1 MMPRTPMPG
10 EPDARDMAE
19 NRILSVR
26 DLKTHFFTREG
37 VVRAVDGVGFDL
49 APGQVLGIV
58 GESGCG
64 KSVTAL
70 SILGIVDHPG
80 RIVAGRILLRPARG
94 GPPVDLAGLDPKG
107 RRIRSIRGGEIALI
121 FQEPMTSLSP
131 VHTIGQ
137 QVSETIRLHRR
148 RGRRQSREQA
158 VEVLR
163 SVGIPDPER
172 GAKLYPI
179 QLSGGLR
186 QRALIAQ
193 ALAGEPRVLIADEP
207 TTALDVTTQ
216 AQILDLLR
224 DLRKRRGMA
233 IILITH
239 DLGVIA
245 EMADQVLVMY
255 LGKGVECTP
264 VDRIFHSPEHPYTRA
279 LLSSMPG
286 LGAAA
291 KQALPSIAGS
301 VPPAFRRPSGCS
313 FHPRC
318 QEFLEGS
325 CNRTE
330 PEPVMVRPDHEVLCL
345 RRGPNDPAGHS
356 PPDELSE
363 NGHFVSKPDT
373 LSRNRT
379 PRSRIKKRRD

>member
-1 MMPRTPMPG
+1 
-10 EPDARDMAE
+10 MAE
-19 NRILSVR
+19 NWILSVG

-80 RIVAGRILLRPARG
+80 RIVDGRILLRQAREDS
-94 GPPVDLAGLDPKG
+94 PVDLARLDPKG
-107 RRIRSIRGGEIALI
+107 RRIRSVRGGEIALI

-137 QVSETIRLHRR
+137 QISETIRLHRR
-148 RGRRQSREQA
+148 MGRRQSREQA

-163 SVGIPDPER
+163 SVGVPDPER
-172 GAKLYPI
+172 GSNLYPF

-224 DLRKRRGMA
+224 DLQKRKRMA

-255 LGKGVECTP
+255 LGKGVERAP

-279 LLSSMPG
+279 LLNSMPG
-286 LGAAA
+286 RTTAA
-291 KQALPSIAGS
+291 KQTLPSISGS
-301 VPPAFRRPSGCS
+301 VPPVIRRPAGCS

-318 QEFLEGS
+318 REFLEGE
-325 CNRTE
+325 CNRME
-330 PEPVMVRPDHEVLCL
+330 PVPVMVRPDQQVLCL
-345 RRGPNDPAGHS
+345 RREPGQSADSSPAEERS
-356 PPDELSE
+356 K
-363 NGHFVSKPDT
+363 NGLPVSKPDT
-373 LSRNRT
+373 SSQERT
-379 PRSRIKKRRD
+379 GRSHRKRSGN

>member
-1 MMPRTPMPG
+1 
-10 EPDARDMAE
+10 MAE
-19 NRILSVR
+19 DWILSVR

-37 VVRAVDGVGFDL
+37 VVPAVDGVSFNL

-64 KSVTAL
+64 KSVTAM
-70 SILGIVDHPG
+70 SILSIVDHPG
-80 RIVAGRILLRPARG
+80 RIVQGRILLRPAPGR
-94 GPPVDLAGLDPKG
+94 PPVDLARLDPKG
-107 RRIRSIRGGEIALI
+107 RRIRSVRGGKIALI

-137 QVSETIRLHRR
+137 QISETIRLHRR
-148 RGRRQSREQA
+148 MSRGQSREQA

-163 SVGIPDPER
+163 SVGIPDPEQ
-172 GAKLYPI
+172 GAKLYPF

-224 DLRKRRGMA
+224 DLQERKRMA

-255 LGKGVECTP
+255 LGKGVERAS

-286 LGAAA
+286 VGTTA
-291 KQALPSIAGS
+291 KQALPTISGS
-301 VPPAFRRPSGCS
+301 VPPVFRRPAGCS

-318 QEFLEGS
+318 REFLDGT

-330 PEPVMVRPDHEVLCL
+330 PEPVMVRPNHEVLCL
-345 RRGPNDPAGHS
+345 RREPQEPADHS
-356 PPDELSE
+356 PPEELSE
-363 NGHFVSKPDT
+363 NGHLVSKPDT
-373 LSRNRT
+373 SSRNRT
-379 PRSRIKKRRD
+379 PHSRKKKGRA

>member
-1 MMPRTPMPG
+1 MS
-10 EPDARDMAE
+10 EDW
-19 NRILSVR
+19 ILLVR
-26 DLKTHFFTREG
+26 DLNTHFFTREG

-80 RIVAGRILLRPARG
+80 RIVDGRILLRPAQG
-94 GPPVDLAGLDPKG
+94 DTPVHLARLDPKG
-107 RRIRSIRGGEIALI
+107 RHIRSIRGGEIALI

-137 QVSETIRLHRR
+137 QISETIRLHRSL
-148 RGRRQSREQA
+148 GRRQSREQA

-163 SVGIPDPER
+163 SVGMPDPEE
-172 GAKLYPI
+172 GTKLYPF

-224 DLRKRRGMA
+224 DLQKRRGMA

-245 EMADQVLVMY
+245 EMADEVLVMY
-255 LGKGVECTP
+255 LGKGVERAP
-264 VDRIFHSPEHPYTRA
+264 VDRIFHSPEHPYTSA
-279 LLSSMPG
+279 LLNSMPG
-286 LGAAA
+286 VGAAA
-291 KQALPSIAGS
+291 KQALPSISGT
-301 VPPAFRRPSGCS
+301 VPPAFRRPDGCS
-313 FHPRC
+313 FYPRC
-318 QEFLEGS
+318 PEFLDGT
-325 CNRTE
+325 CNRRE
-330 PEPVMVRPDHEVLCL
+330 PEPVMVRPDQEVLCL
-345 RRGPNDPAGHS
+345 LREPGEPSQIRKNCPKTDK
-356 PPDELSE
+356 
-363 NGHFVSKPDT
+363 VY
-373 LSRNRT
+373 RNRT
-379 PRSRIKKRRD
+379 LRPETGHFSPIKKESID

>member
-1 MMPRTPMPG
+1 
-10 EPDARDMAE
+10 MAE
-19 NRILSVR
+19 NWILSVK

-80 RIVAGRILLRPARG
+80 RIVEGRVMLRPAQG
-94 GPPVDLAGLDPKG
+94 NPPVDLARLNPKG

-137 QVSETIRLHRR
+137 QVSETLRLHGRM
-148 RGRRQSREQA
+148 GRRQSREQA
-158 VEVLR
+158 VEVLH

-172 GAKLYPI
+172 GAKLYPF

-224 DLRKRRGMA
+224 DLQKRRGMA
-233 IILITH
+233 VILITH
-239 DLGVIA
+239 DLGIIA

-255 LGKGVECTP
+255 LGKGVECAP
-264 VDRIFHSPEHPYTRA
+264 VDRIFHAPEHPYTRA

-286 LGAAA
+286 QGAAA
-291 KQALPSIAGS
+291 KQALPSISGS
-301 VPPAFRRPSGCS
+301 VPPVFRRPSGCS

-318 QEFLEGS
+318 VEFLDGT
-325 CNRTE
+325 CNRME
-330 PEPVMVRPDHEVLCL
+330 PEPVMVHPDHEVLCL
-345 RRGPNDPAGHS
+345 RREPEESGDPYS
-356 PPDELSE
+356 LEELSE
-363 NGHFVSKPDT
+363 NGQFVSNPDT

-379 PRSRIKKRRD
+379 PQPQTKKNRD

>member
-1 MMPRTPMPG
+1 MS
-10 EPDARDMAE
+10 EDW
-19 NRILSVR
+19 ILSVR

-49 APGQVLGIV
+49 APGRVLGIV

-80 RIVAGRILLRPARG
+80 RIVDGRILLRPAHG
-94 GPPVDLAGLDPKG
+94 DTPVDPGHGDTPVDLARLDPTG
-107 RRIRSIRGGEIALI
+107 RQIRSIRGGEIALI
-121 FQEPMTSLSP
+121 FQEPMASLSP

-137 QVSETIRLHRR
+137 QISETIRLHRR
-148 RGRRQSREQA
+148 VGRRRSREQA

-163 SVGIPDPER
+163 SVGVPDPEE
-172 GAKLYPI
+172 GAKLYPF

-224 DLRKRRGMA
+224 DLQKRRGMA
-233 IILITH
+233 VILITH

-245 EMADQVLVMY
+245 EMADEVLVMY
-255 LGKGVECTP
+255 LGKGVERAP
-264 VDRIFHSPEHPYTRA
+264 VDLIFHSPEHPYTRA
-279 LLSSMPG
+279 LLNSMPG

-291 KQALPSIAGS
+291 KQALPSISGT
-301 VPPAFRRPSGCS
+301 VPPAFRRPAGCS

-318 QEFLEGS
+318 LEFLEGT
-325 CNRTE
+325 CNRRE
-330 PEPVMVRPDHEVLCL
+330 PEPVMVRPDQEVLCPAP
-345 RRGPNDPAGHS
+345 RAGGAVPNAQK
-356 PPDELSE
+356 LSE
-363 NGHFVSKPDT
+363 NGQSVPKPDT
-373 LSRNRT
+373 S
-379 PRSRIKKRRD
+379 SRIRTLLPDRTRE

>member
-1 MMPRTPMPG
+1 MS
-10 EPDARDMAE
+10 EDW
-19 NRILSVR
+19 ILSVR

-37 VVRAVDGVGFDL
+37 VVQAVDGVGFDL
-49 APGQVLGIV
+49 GPGQVLGIV

-70 SILGIVDHPG
+70 SILGIVEHPG
-80 RIVAGRILLRPARG
+80 RIVDGRILLRPAQG

-107 RRIRSIRGGEIALI
+107 RHIRSIRGGEIALI

-148 RGRRQSREQA
+148 MSRRKSREQA
-158 VEVLR
+158 VEVLG
-163 SVGIPDPER
+163 SVGIPDPEQ
-172 GAKLYPI
+172 GAKLYPF

-193 ALAGEPRVLIADEP
+193 ALAGEPRILIADEP

-224 DLRKRRGMA
+224 DLQKRRGMS

-255 LGKGVECTP
+255 LGKGVERAP

-279 LLSSMPG
+279 LLDSMPG
-286 LGAAA
+286 LGAPA
-291 KQALPSIAGS
+291 KQALPSISGS
-301 VPPAFRRPSGCS
+301 VPPVYRRPAGCS

-318 QEFLEGS
+318 REFLDQS

-330 PEPVMVRPDHEVLCL
+330 PDPVKVRPDHEVLCL
-345 RRGPNDPAGHS
+345 RREPNEPGNPS
-356 PPDELSE
+356 PLEEVSE
-363 NGHFVSKPDT
+363 NGHFVSKPDIF
-373 LSRNRT
+373 SRNRT
-379 PRSRIKKRRD
+379 PLSPRKKSRD